1 MRTFIECKA
10 VLNLRDRYIHEHVSA
25 AIVEAHLA
33 ECETC
38 LDAFI
43 EETLN
48 TPPPVVVPEGF
59 AATVAA
65 PLTSTPEMSPRRFAI
80 LSVSGLV
87 GVTVA
92 CFTCLAFLAGKNS
105 TPLLTST
112 RTLVLAV
119 AMVIEFAVVLF
130 VPEIVRAD

>member
-1 MRTFIECKA
+1 MRTFTACKTM
-10 VLNLRDRYIHEHVSA
+10 LNLRDRYIHGHVSA

-43 EETLN
+43 EEALS
-48 TPPPVVVPEGF
+48 TPPPLVVPERF

-65 PLTSTPEMSPRRFAI
+65 LLTRTPEMSPRRFAI
-80 LSVSGLV
+80 LSVSGFV
-87 GVTVA
+87 GVIVA
-92 CFTCLAFLAGKNS
+92 CFTCLAFLAGENS
-105 TPLLTST
+105 IPLLTST
-112 RTLVLAV
+112 RALVSAV
-119 AMVIEFAVVLF
+119 AMVIEFSVVLF